1 MELLDNFLKANND
14 KTYHHV
20 DVLLD
25 EENSRKLEVISKTIG
40 EDFEVLF
47 INEILKE
54 HFNIL
59 ETELNVDLL
68 TDSYDVLMQALADRR
83 NSLRGY

>member
-1 MELLDNFLKANND
+1 MELLDNFLKANDD
-14 KTYHHV
+14 KTYQHV

-25 EENSRKLEVISKTIG
+25 EENSHKLEVISKTIG

-59 ETELNVDLL
+59 ENELNVDLS
-68 TDSYDVLMQALADRR
+68 TDSYDVLMQALADKR